1 MKKSVIFMCIGGM
14 LALCTPLAASD
25 AVIEPPIV
33 KHIAT
38 EKNHAPVADPAEASD
53 LTKTSAVNT
62 TDESAA
68 PASAHT
74 GGVVVISGTA
84 LLLIII
90 LLILLV

>member
-33 KHIAT
+33 KHFAT
-38 EKNHAPVADPAEASD
+38 EKSHAPVAGDATEASD

-62 TDESAA
+62 TENADPA
-68 PASAHT
+68 PAHS
-74 GGVVVISGTA
+74 GGVVVISGAA

-90 LLILLV
+90 LLILLI